1 MQTDARFETFLN
13 TLAQPLQ
20 LNEMRSN
27 MKGEN
32 YPMMRKLL
40 SNFLGSP
47 ILRLI
52 KDNQE
57 ALELD
62 PEVFD
67 LVYEGFWD
75 LYTIRDN
82 QLRDVS
88 ARKLQAWI
96 AKIKLQ
102 SGPDRSPPAGEEKEE
117 VKAAAE
123 GSGEEGEEG
132 GAGEEKKSAINFD
145 AEDTIDNI
153 AAVVRIK
160 IPKVDP
166 VFEQDEEGN
175 DIIVEVNESE
185 LEDIPFEDKCLTLQ
199 AKQEDQNI
207 WVINHLVQKTL
218 RQEISAEFR

>member
-1 MQTDARFETFLN
+1 MQTDARFEIFLN
-13 TLAQPLQ
+13 SLAQPLQ

-57 ALELD
+57 ALDMD
-62 PEVFD
+62 PEVFN

-96 AKIKLQ
+96 AKIKLT
-102 SGPDRSPPAGEEKEE
+102 SGPDRSPPADAQEE
-117 VKAAAE
+117 VKAAAAE
-123 GSGEEGEEG
+123 ESGEEGGEG
-132 GAGEEKKSAINFD
+132 GAGEEKKSSINLE
-145 AEDTIDNI
+145 AEDTIDSI

-175 DIIVEVNESE
+175 DIVVEVNESE
-185 LEDIPFEDKCLTLQ
+185 LEDIPFEDKCLSLQ

-218 RQEISAEFR
+218 R

>member
-1 MQTDARFETFLN
+1 
-13 TLAQPLQ
+13 
-20 LNEMRSN
+20 

-32 YPMMRKLL
+32 YPTMRTLL
-40 SNFLGSP
+40 TNFLGSP
-47 ILRLI
+47 VLRLI

-57 ALELD
+57 ALDMD
-62 PEVFD
+62 PEVFN

-96 AKIKLQ
+96 AKIKLT
-102 SGPDRSPPAGEEKEE
+102 SGPDRSPPADAQEE
-117 VKAAAE
+117 VKAAAAE
-123 GSGEEGEEG
+123 ESGEEGGEG
-132 GAGEEKKSAINFD
+132 GAGEEKKSNINLE
-145 AEDTIDNI
+145 AEDTIDSI

-175 DIIVEVNESE
+175 DIVVEVNESE
-185 LEDIPFEDKCLTLQ
+185 LEDIPFEDKCLSLQ
-199 AKQEDQNI
+199 AKQEEQNI
-207 WVINHLVQKTL
+207 WVINHMVQKTL
-218 RQEISAEFR
+218 R

>member
-1 MQTDARFETFLN
+1 
-13 TLAQPLQ
+13 
-20 LNEMRSN
+20 

-32 YPMMRKLL
+32 YPTMRTLL

-57 ALELD
+57 ALDMD
-62 PEVFD
+62 PEVFN

-96 AKIKLQ
+96 AKIKLT
-102 SGPDRSPPAGEEKEE
+102 SGPDRSPPADAQEE
-117 VKAAAE
+117 VKAAAAE
-123 GSGEEGEEG
+123 ESGEEGGEG
-132 GAGEEKKSAINFD
+132 GAGEEKKSSINLE
-145 AEDTIDNI
+145 AEDTIDSI

-160 IPKVDP
+160 IPKVDQ

-175 DIIVEVNESE
+175 DIVVEVNESE
-185 LEDIPFEDKCLTLQ
+185 LEDIPFEDKCLSLQ
-199 AKQEDQNI
+199 AKQEEQNI
-207 WVINHLVQKTL
+207 WVINHMVQKTL
-218 RQEISAEFR
+218 R

>member
-1 MQTDARFETFLN
+1 
-13 TLAQPLQ
+13 
-20 LNEMRSN
+20 MRSN

-32 YPMMRKLL
+32 YPTMRTLL

-57 ALELD
+57 ALDMD
-62 PEVFD
+62 PEVFN

-96 AKIKLQ
+96 AKIKLT
-102 SGPDRSPPAGEEKEE
+102 SGPDRSPPADAQEE
-117 VKAAAE
+117 VKAAAAE
-123 GSGEEGEEG
+123 ESGEEGGEG
-132 GAGEEKKSAINFD
+132 GAGEEKKSSINLE
-145 AEDTIDNI
+145 AEDTIDPI

-175 DIIVEVNESE
+175 DIVVEVNESE
-185 LEDIPFEDKCLTLQ
+185 LEDIPFEDKCLSLQ
-199 AKQEDQNI
+199 AKQEEQNI

-218 RQEISAEFR
+218 R

>member
-1 MQTDARFETFLN
+1 
-13 TLAQPLQ
+13 
-20 LNEMRSN
+20 

-32 YPMMRKLL
+32 YPTMRTLL

-47 ILRLI
+47 VLRLI

-57 ALELD
+57 ALDMD
-62 PEVFD
+62 PEVFN

-96 AKIKLQ
+96 AKIKLT
-102 SGPDRSPPAGEEKEE
+102 SGPDRSPPADAQEE
-117 VKAAAE
+117 VKAAAAE
-123 GSGEEGEEG
+123 ESGEEGGEG
-132 GAGEEKKSAINFD
+132 GAGEEKKASIKLD
-145 AEDTIDNI
+145 AEDTIDPI

-166 VFEQDEEGN
+166 VYEQDEEGN
-175 DIIVEVNESE
+175 DIVVEINESE
-185 LEDIPFEDKCLTLQ
+185 LEDIPFEDKCLSLQ

-207 WVINHLVQKTL
+207 WVINHL
-218 RQEISAEFR
+218 A

>member
-1 MQTDARFETFLN
+1 
-13 TLAQPLQ
+13 
-20 LNEMRSN
+20 

-32 YPMMRKLL
+32 YPTMRTLL

-57 ALELD
+57 ALDMD
-62 PEVFD
+62 PEVFN

-96 AKIKLQ
+96 SKIKLT
-102 SGPDRSPPAGEEKEE
+102 SGPDRSPPADAQEE
-117 VKAAAE
+117 VKAAAAE
-123 GSGEEGEEG
+123 ESGEEGGEG
-132 GAGEEKKSAINFD
+132 GAGEEKKSSINLE
-145 AEDTIDNI
+145 AEDTIDPI

-175 DIIVEVNESE
+175 DIVVEVNESE
-185 LEDIPFEDKCLTLQ
+185 LEDIPFEDKCLSLQ

-218 RQEISAEFR
+218 R

>member
-1 MQTDARFETFLN
+1 
-13 TLAQPLQ
+13 
-20 LNEMRSN
+20 

-32 YPMMRKLL
+32 YPTMRTLL

-47 ILRLI
+47 VLRLI

-57 ALELD
+57 ALEMD
-62 PEVFD
+62 PEVFN

-102 SGPDRSPPAGEEKEE
+102 SGPDRSPPAEAQEEEK
-117 VKAAAE
+117 KAAAE
-123 GSGEEGEEG
+123 ESGEEGGEG
-132 GAGEEKKSAINFD
+132 GAGEEKKSTINLE
-145 AEDTIDNI
+145 AEDTIDHI
-153 AAVVRIK
+153 AAIVRIK

-175 DIIVEVNESE
+175 DIVVEVNESE

-199 AKQEDQNI
+199 AKQEEQNI

-218 RQEISAEFR
+218 R

>member
-1 MQTDARFETFLN
+1 
-13 TLAQPLQ
+13 
-20 LNEMRSN
+20 

-32 YPMMRKLL
+32 YPTMRTLL

-57 ALELD
+57 ALDMD
-62 PEVFD
+62 PEVFN

-96 AKIKLQ
+96 AKIKLT
-102 SGPDRSPPAGEEKEE
+102 SGPDRSPPADAQEE
-117 VKAAAE
+117 VKAAAAE
-123 GSGEEGEEG
+123 ESGEEGGEG
-132 GAGEEKKSAINFD
+132 GAGEEKKSSINLE
-145 AEDTIDNI
+145 AEDTIDPI

-175 DIIVEVNESE
+175 DIVVEVNESE
-185 LEDIPFEDKCLTLQ
+185 LEDIPFEDKCLSLQ
-199 AKQEDQNI
+199 AKQEEQNI

-218 RQEISAEFR
+218 R

>member
-1 MQTDARFETFLN
+1 
-13 TLAQPLQ
+13 
-20 LNEMRSN
+20 

-32 YPMMRKLL
+32 YPTMRSLL

-47 ILRLI
+47 VLRLI

-57 ALELD
+57 ALDMD
-62 PEVFD
+62 PEVFN

-102 SGPDRSPPAGEEKEE
+102 SGPDRSPPASGEAQEE
-117 VKAAAE
+117 VKAAAAE
-123 GSGEEGEEG
+123 ESGEEGGE
-132 GAGEEKKSAINFD
+132 GAGEEKKSNINLE
-145 AEDTIDNI
+145 AEDTIDSI

-199 AKQEDQNI
+199 AKQEEQNI
-207 WVINHLVQKTL
+207 WVINHMVQKTL
-218 RQEISAEFR
+218 R

>member
-1 MQTDARFETFLN
+1 
-13 TLAQPLQ
+13 
-20 LNEMRSN
+20 

-32 YPMMRKLL
+32 YPTMRTLL
-40 SNFLGSP
+40 TNFLGSP
-47 ILRLI
+47 VLRLI

-57 ALELD
+57 ALDMD
-62 PEVFD
+62 PEVFN

-96 AKIKLQ
+96 AKIKLT
-102 SGPDRSPPAGEEKEE
+102 SGPDRSPPADAQEE
-117 VKAAAE
+117 VKAAAAE
-123 GSGEEGEEG
+123 ESGEEGGEG
-132 GAGEEKKSAINFD
+132 GAGEEKKSTINLE
-145 AEDTIDNI
+145 AEDTIDSI

-199 AKQEDQNI
+199 AKQEEQNI
-207 WVINHLVQKTL
+207 WVINHMVQKTL
-218 RQEISAEFR
+218 R

>member
-1 MQTDARFETFLN
+1 
-13 TLAQPLQ
+13 
-20 LNEMRSN
+20 

-32 YPMMRKLL
+32 YPTMRTLL

-57 ALELD
+57 ALDMD
-62 PEVFD
+62 PEVFN

-96 AKIKLQ
+96 AKIKLT
-102 SGPDRSPPAGEEKEE
+102 SGPDRSPPADAQEE
-117 VKAAAE
+117 VKAAAAE
-123 GSGEEGEEG
+123 ESGEEGGEG
-132 GAGEEKKSAINFD
+132 GAGEEKKSSINLE
-145 AEDTIDNI
+145 AEDTIDSI

-175 DIIVEVNESE
+175 DIVVEVNESE
-185 LEDIPFEDKCLTLQ
+185 LEDIPFEDKCLSLQ
-199 AKQEDQNI
+199 AKQEEQNI

-218 RQEISAEFR
+218 R